1 MKHKLLVVLLI
12 FMVIFACSSCS
23 VGEQEPSEPGDI
35 TGITLTEEGVLSWN
49 AYQGADSYRLVIGM
63 NSIVY
68 SVASC
73 NLNEFGLDD
82 GDYTVGIFAN
92 KDKSEF
98 DLAFGE
104 LEFSYYDGIYSSATV
119 EPEPDPEDKLDT
131 PVLDFNKNTISW
143 NRVSGAI
150 GYKLSI
156 NEAEHQIQASETSY
170 IIENIEVGTY
180 KVKLIALAEEESNN
194 SDACENEFAFD
205 MFAAGNGT
213 EEDPYEI
220 VTGEHF
226 SNISYFPEKNFR
238 ISEQHQLNGAQVQ
251 QIGNFSGT
259 LDGDGQVISDLTA
272 TGDDM
277 AAVPLFDTI
286 EQGGTI
292 QNLKLQISEVASDVI
307 VTYNY
312 GTLTGLTVAFD
323 STKFDSAKAEGYG
336 YSLLAVANYG
346 KISDSEVTGSATVPV
361 YAVSGNQEKSSE
373 NSESIEGLIQ
383 NVTAEINIQMQ
394 ADRMSSFG
402 FSGIICQSNYGR
414 IEDSRAKGLVEINC
428 AATGNSISGT
438 GPVYIGGFAGDN
450 RGVITRSESSVDLA
464 LYFGGLKYYKI
475 AAGEFAGRNGS
486 GGEITESRSAGSV
499 SMRLLSGF
507 NQMELGGFV
516 GVNEGSLSS
525 CSAEGTAS
533 LSMESS
539 SSPIDWSISSVYVGG
554 LVGTNSQIGSSP
566 ASGTK

>member
-1 MKHKLLVVLLI
+1 M
-12 FMVIFACSSCS
+12 
-23 VGEQEPSEPGDI
+23 
-35 TGITLTEEGVLSWN
+35 
-49 AYQGADSYRLVIGM
+49 
-63 NSIVY
+63 
-68 SVASC
+68 
-73 NLNEFGLDD
+73 
-82 GDYTVGIFAN
+82 
-92 KDKSEF
+92 
-98 DLAFGE
+98 
-104 LEFSYYDGIYSSATV
+104 
-119 EPEPDPEDKLDT
+119 
-131 PVLDFNKNTISW
+131 
-143 NRVSGAI
+143 
-150 GYKLSI
+150 
-156 NEAEHQIQASETSY
+156 
-170 IIENIEVGTY
+170 
-180 KVKLIALAEEESNN
+180 
-194 SDACENEFAFD
+194 
-205 MFAAGNGT
+205 
-213 EEDPYEI
+213 
-220 VTGEHF
+220 
-226 SNISYFPEKNFR
+226 
-238 ISEQHQLNGAQVQ
+238 Q

-259 LDGDGQVISDLTA
+259 LDGNGHVISDFTA

-277 AAVPLFDTI
+277 VAVPLFDTI

-292 QNLKLQISEVASDVI
+292 QNLELQISEVASDVI

-323 STKFDSAKAEGYG
+323 STKAEGYG
-336 YSLLAVANYG
+336 YSLLAVTNYG

-361 YAVSGNQEKSSE
+361 YAVAGNQEKSSE
-373 NSESIEGLIQ
+373 NSERIEGLIQ

-525 CSAEGTAS
+525 CSAEGTAF

-566 ASGTK
+566 ASGTMLAVQKSCQFKKSEYLCKILAFFLPKIA